1 MDWREKRSVKF
12 FLQRTAPELEGSFPS
27 KLWYE
32 FFQLATDGRNPI
44 RPAVV
49 AVASM
54 HEQYVTNGSAHLP
67 LFDYSMDQYNKAIRE
82 VTQLNANKQEHAFD
96 LALAACV
103 LFSCLEG
110 LRGHYQSLISHI
122 LSGMK
127 IMSQRVVGTDKTRL
141 TTLSRELLHQLF
153 MRVNAQ
159 VMAMGDGC
167 LLSNTCTFHLTTI
180 PDAFTS
186 ANEAMFALEQ
196 LYCELMHFYMSA
208 GEALIDTETSVDQAQ
223 RLWKQRQ
230 AFNDHYNQW
239 SRSCTGILH
248 YGPAS
253 SLHSLARMPPEALI
267 LTITSISMSIS
278 LDIDISNVEMD
289 FDRFEERFRDIVMA
303 CEVFL
308 NKTSPGTGHKSIFE
322 TNSYWSEYFTGKP
335 QTPMLTPKAGDSEE
349 NAVGEADPSGKVP
362 SELMPS
368 FSMRFGV
375 VPHLYWAAARCRN
388 PRIRRRAVQLLLA
401 CKRREGLWDSKIC
414 GRIAERVIAIEEKAA
429 LTHKK
434 LAGLDDHIILN
445 SSSDVPGHSRV
456 TVLQSKFEA
465 GNKIQVRYS
474 NVTAGTETV
483 EVLEL

>member
-27 KLWYE
+27 KLWFE

-54 HEQYVTNGSAHLP
+54 HEQYVTNGSANLP

-96 LALAACV
+96 LAIAACV

-127 IMSQRVVGTDKTRL
+127 IMSQRVVGTDNTRL
-141 TTLSRELLHQLF
+141 TALSRELLHQLF

-167 LLSNTCTFHLTTI
+167 LLSSTCTFHLTTI
-180 PDAFTS
+180 PDVFTS
-186 ANEAMFALEQ
+186 PNEAMFALEQ

-208 GEALIDTETSVDQAQ
+208 GEALINPKISVDQAQ
-223 RLWKQRQ
+223 RFWKQRES
-230 AFNDHYNQW
+230 FKDHYNRW
-239 SRSCTGILH
+239 NRSCTGILH

-253 SLHSLARMPPEALI
+253 SLDSLARMPPEVLI

-278 LDIDISNVEMD
+278 LDLDISNVEMD
-289 FDRFEERFRDIVMA
+289 FDRFEDQFRDMVMA
-303 CEVFL
+303 CQVFL
-308 NKTSPGTGHKSIFE
+308 NKTSPGAGHKSIFE
-322 TNSYWSEYFTGKP
+322 ANSDWTEYFTENP
-335 QTPMLTPKAGDSEE
+335 PTPMLKAKAGDSDGTE
-349 NAVGEADPSGKVP
+349 VGQAESSGKAT
-362 SELMPS
+362 SELVPS

-375 VPHLYWAAARCRN
+375 VPHLFWAAARCRN
-388 PRIRRRAVQLLLA
+388 PRIRRRAVHLLLA

-414 GRIAERVIAIEEKAA
+414 GRIAERVIAIEEQAA
-429 LTHKK
+429 LAYKMG
-434 LAGLDDHIILN
+434 AGVDDQCILT

-465 GNKIQVRYS
+465 GNKIQIRYS
-474 NVTAGTETV
+474 NVTAGTEMV